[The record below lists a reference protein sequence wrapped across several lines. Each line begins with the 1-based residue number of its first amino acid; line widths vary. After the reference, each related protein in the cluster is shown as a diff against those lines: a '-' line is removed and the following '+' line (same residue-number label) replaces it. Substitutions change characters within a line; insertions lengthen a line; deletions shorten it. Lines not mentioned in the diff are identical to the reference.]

1 MLEDPDE
8 VNILNNRILLYI
20 SIVLLKLYVC
30 MYECVLIIIISCDS
44 VGSLWYKAAET
55 SLAVLYK

>member
-1 MLEDPDE
+1 M
-8 VNILNNRILLYI
+8 Y
-20 SIVLLKLYVC
+20 